1 MTDILNKYGTVMP
14 MPNIGKVEEQT
25 PSPNNGE
32 GDKGV
37 IDKVKET
44 ASKLNPLNLVDKA
57 GNFAL
62 RAVVVIVATGLIM
75 LGFYFMFQSNIKSIA
90 KAVVN

>member
-1 MTDILNKYGTVMP
+1 MADILNKYGTDMP
-14 MPNIGKVEEQT
+14 MLNIGKVEEQT
-25 PSPNNGE
+25 PAPESGA

-37 IDKVKET
+37 IDKVKDT

-75 LGFYFMFQSNIKSIA
+75 LGFYFMFQGNIKSLV
-90 KAVVN
+90 KAVQK

>member
-1 MTDILNKYGTVMP
+1 MANILNKYGSLMP
-14 MPNIGKVEEQT
+14 IPSIGKVEEQPPAPET
-25 PSPNNGE
+25 
-32 GDKGV
+32 GDGGKGV
-37 IDKVKET
+37 IDKVKDT

-75 LGFYFMFQSNIKSIA
+75 LGFYFMFQGNIKSIA
-90 KAVVN
+90 KAVTK